1 MTPKQLLALTLE
13 TLLNQAI
20 QFDQMNLSR
29 LAKLA
34 GKIIHIRLQGLN
46 LDFFIFPSGEGL
58 TIQSESDK
66 SADVTVSGAPFS
78 LITLFFDKNAL
89 PATHPDILIQGD
101 MSTIHHLS
109 DILRNSYIDWEEQL
123 SLLLGDIPAHKI
135 NKLFNQ
141 TQEYTQDRLRSF
153 QANCSEY
160 LQEEIRLLPTATE
173 VVYFMNQID
182 NLRDDIER
190 LEKRLQRLQI
200 QFQQNSN

>member
-20 QFDQMNLSR
+20 QFDQVNLPR
-29 LAKLA
+29 LAKLS
-34 GKIIHIRLQGLN
+34 GKIIHIKLQGLN
-46 LDFFIFPSGEGL
+46 LDFFIFPNGEGL

-66 SADVTVSGAPFS
+66 IADVTVSGAPFS
-78 LITLFFDKNAL
+78 LIALFFDKNAL
-89 PATHPDILIQGD
+89 PATHPDIYIQGD
-101 MSTIHHLS
+101 IGTLQHLS
-109 DILRNSYIDWEEQL
+109 DILRDVHLDWEEQL
-123 SLLLGDIPAHKI
+123 SRILGDIPAHKI

-153 QANCSEY
+153 QANCNEY
-160 LQEEIRLLPTATE
+160 LQEELRLLPTATE
-173 VVYFMNQID
+173 VIYFMNQID

-190 LEKRLQRLQI
+190 LEKRLQRLQV